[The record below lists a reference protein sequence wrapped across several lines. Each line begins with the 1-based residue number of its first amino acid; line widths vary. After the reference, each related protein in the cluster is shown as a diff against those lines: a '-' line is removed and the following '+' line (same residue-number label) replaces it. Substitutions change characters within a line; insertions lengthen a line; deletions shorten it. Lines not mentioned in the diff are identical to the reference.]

1 MRSSKD
7 LAERWLI
14 KPLERSRGAEL
25 RLIGFSIIDD
35 GNAELPKPNSAC
47 GARRF
52 AVRVSV
58 EFDYERRNSVSDVDW
73 VDDYA
78 YR

>member
-7 LAERWLI
+7 LTERWLI

-25 RLIGFSIIDD
+25 LLIGFSIMDD
-35 GNAELPKPNSAC
+35 GNAVLPERNSAC

-52 AVRVSV
+52 AVRVSMD
-58 EFDYERRNSVSDVDW
+58 FDDERRNSVFDMNWLRDST
-73 VDDYA
+73 